1 MTQSACPLF
10 TESSTVQQ
18 QTMNQTDGSSSSGD
32 SISGMSQRCQF
43 CIAVEEAGCL
53 QMLETSRLR
62 ENLVHTFKTPIFNLF
77 SPLAPQP

>member
-32 SISGMSQRCQF
+32 GISGMSQRCPC
-43 CIAVEEAGCL
+43 CITV
-53 QMLETSRLR
+53 
-62 ENLVHTFKTPIFNLF
+62 
-77 SPLAPQP
+77 